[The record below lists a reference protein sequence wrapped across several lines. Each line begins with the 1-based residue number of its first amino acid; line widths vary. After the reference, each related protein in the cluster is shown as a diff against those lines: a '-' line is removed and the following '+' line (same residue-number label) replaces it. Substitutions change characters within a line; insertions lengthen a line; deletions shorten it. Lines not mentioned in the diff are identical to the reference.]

1 MTMTKRNI
9 EIKVRL
15 NKEEIDFLN
24 KKSKKC
30 GVSREGYIRM
40 LLHEHVPKETPPA
53 EYFDMMRELKRIGE
67 NLNQI
72 AMAVNKGRNKVIDGR
87 KYERAVKMV
96 ENALLRIDNAVLNP
110 EDI

>member
-1 MTMTKRNI
+1 
-9 EIKVRL
+9 
-15 NKEEIDFLN
+15 
-24 KKSKKC
+24 
-30 GVSREGYIRM
+30 M

-96 ENALLRIDNAVLNP
+96 ENAILRIDNAVLNP